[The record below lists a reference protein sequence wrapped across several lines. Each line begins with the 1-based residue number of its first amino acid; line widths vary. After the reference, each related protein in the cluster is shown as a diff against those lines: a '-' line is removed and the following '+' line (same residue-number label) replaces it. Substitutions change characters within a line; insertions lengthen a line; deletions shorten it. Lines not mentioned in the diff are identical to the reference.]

1 MPLFDFKCKECGHE
15 FEELVS
21 RSSYLRSADAGFSD
35 AVCGHYSIFVR
46 CPECN
51 SLAIDKTVSLIAN
64 TPAKWGE
71 NGARESLA
79 S

>member
-1 MPLFDFKCKECGHE
+1 MPLYEYKCGNCSYE
-15 FEELVS
+15 FERLV
-21 RSSYLRSADAGFSD
+21 AINVVG
-35 AVCGHYSIFVR
+35 VQCPKCGKIYAKR
-46 CPECN
+46 
-51 SLAIDKTVSLIAN
+51 KVSLIAN